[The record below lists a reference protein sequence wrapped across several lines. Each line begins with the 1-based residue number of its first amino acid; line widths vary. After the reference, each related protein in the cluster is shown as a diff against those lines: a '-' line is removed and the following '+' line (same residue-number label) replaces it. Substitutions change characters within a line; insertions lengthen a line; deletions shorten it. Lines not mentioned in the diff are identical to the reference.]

1 MPTQPR
7 KHRKG
12 TNQNKSIH
20 KTAIMSSSAQVN
32 ASVLHGAKDLRVE
45 QRTLPAPLASEVQ
58 IAVSATGLCGSDLH
72 YYSHFRNGNIQVV
85 EPLTLGHE
93 SAGIITAVGSSVSG
107 DLRPGD
113 RVALE
118 VGLPCESCEFCAK
131 GRYNI
136 CKAMSFRSSAKSVPH
151 AQGTLQTRINHPV
164 RYCHK
169 LPPSLSLELGA
180 LIEPLSVAMHAR
192 SRAGLAEGSTV
203 LILGAGAVGLLVGA
217 VAKVAGAKNIV
228 IADILPE
235 RTQFAVENGFADAA
249 FTVPMARPQSIEDKL
264 AYAQDVAEKIR
275 SVRVNGEEVGEVDV
289 TFECTGV
296 ESCMHTAI
304 YSTKPGGKVMIIG
317 MGTPI
322 QTIPISAASL
332 KEVDLVGVFRYANT
346 YPAAIELLSRKNERL
361 PDISKLVT
369 QRFTGL
375 DNIPAAFDMAGRV
388 KDEQGNLVLKVMVNT
403 SEKAS
408 L

>member
-1 MPTQPR
+1 
-7 KHRKG
+7 
-12 TNQNKSIH
+12 
-20 KTAIMSSSAQVN
+20 MSSATQVN

-45 QRTLPAPLASEVQ
+45 QRALPAPSASEVQ

-72 YYSHFRNGNIQVV
+72 YYNHFRNGNIQVR

-93 SAGIITAVGSSVSG
+93 SAGVITAVGSSVSG
-107 DLRPGD
+107 LQPGD

-118 VGLPCESCEFCAK
+118 VGLPCESCEFCVA

-136 CKAMSFRSSAKSVPH
+136 CRAMSFRSSAKSVPH
-151 AQGTLQTRINHPV
+151 AQGTLQTRVNHPARWV
-164 RYCHK
+164 HK
-169 LPPSLSLELGA
+169 LPSSLSLEHGA

-192 SRAGLAEGSTV
+192 SRSGLKAGSTV

-235 RTQFAVENGFADAA
+235 RTHFAVDNSFADAA
-249 FTVPMARPQSIEDKL
+249 FTVPMARPQTIEDKL

-275 SVRVNGEEVGEVDV
+275 AINVNGEEVGEVDV

-346 YPAAIELLSRKNERL
+346 YPAAIELLSGKSTIL
-361 PDISKLVT
+361 PDVSKLVT
-369 QRFTGL
+369 QRYSGL
-375 DNIPAAFDMAGRV
+375 ASIPAAFDMAGKV
-388 KDEQGNLVLKVMVNT
+388 KDEKGNLVLKVMVNT
-403 SEKAS
+403 SEEAQPK

>member
-1 MPTQPR
+1 
-7 KHRKG
+7 
-12 TNQNKSIH
+12 
-20 KTAIMSSSAQVN
+20 MSSATTQVN

-45 QRTLPAPLASEVQ
+45 QRTLPPPSASEVQ

-72 YYSHFRNGNIQVV
+72 YYNHFRNGNIEVR

-93 SAGIITAVGSSVSG
+93 SAGVVTATGASVTGLS
-107 DLRPGD
+107 PGD

-118 VGLPCESCEFCAK
+118 VGLPCETCALCAA

-151 AQGTLQTRINHPV
+151 AQGTLQTRINHPA
-164 RYCHK
+164 RFCHR
-169 LPPSLSLELGA
+169 LPPALTLEHGA
-180 LIEPLSVAMHAR
+180 LLEPLSVAMHAG
-192 SRAGLAEGSTV
+192 SRAALAPGSSV
-203 LILGAGAVGLLVGA
+203 LVLGAGAVGLLCGA
-217 VAKVAGAKNIV
+217 VAKVAGARAVV

-235 RTQFAVENGFADAA
+235 RARFAVDNGFADAA
-249 FTVPMARPQSIEDKL
+249 FAVPLARPQTIEEKL

-275 SVRVNGEEVGEVDV
+275 GVRVRGEEEVGEADV

-332 KEVDLVGVFRYANT
+332 REVDLVGVFRYANT
-346 YPAAIELLSRKNERL
+346 YPAAIELLAGQNERL

-369 QRFTGL
+369 QRFRGL
-375 DNIPAAFDMAGRV
+375 DNIPAAFAMAGKV

-403 SEKAS
+403 SDKAS